1 MLPDLLSLS
10 RKMLWLLVL
19 GLTLTTTAAKD
30 ILNTCMDAKH
40 HKTKPG
46 YEGNL
51 YKQCRPWRNNA
62 CCKANISVEAHND
75 MSNLYNFNWNH
86 CGIMTEKCKRHFI
99 QDTCLYECSPN
110 LGPWI
115 VQVDQSWRKERIID
129 VPICKSDCV
138 EWWTDCRDDHT
149 CKVNWHKGW
158 NWTTG
163 INQCPE
169 KTTCQKFSDVF
180 LTPRDLCEKLW
191 SNSYK
196 FTEYDRGSGKC
207 IALWFNAAS
216 NPNPNEEVAQFYAI
230 QKGLIASSSRV
241 KLAAPLF
248 LTVLVSVL
256 F

>member
-1 MLPDLLSLS
+1 M
-10 RKMLWLLVL
+10 RN
-19 GLTLTTTAAKD
+19 
-30 ILNTCMDAKH
+30 I
-40 HKTKPG
+40 TKRSQDTRG
-46 YEGNL
+46 ISTN
-51 YKQCRPWRNNA
+51 RPWRNNA